1 MVVVTAVD
9 RSDDAGAV
17 IKEAEKLAMALE
29 EPLHIVHVMTR
40 SEFTDVQRASTEES
54 GTAVDMDTI
63 ADLAAEYAEESVSG
77 IDLSYKSVGLVGDA
91 ASKLVQYADEQNAS
105 YLVIGNR
112 KRSPAGK
119 AIFGSVSQSVI
130 LNSKNP
136 VVSVVRREK

>member
-1 MVVVTAVD
+1 
-9 RSDDAGAV
+9 
-17 IKEAEKLAMALE
+17 
-29 EPLHIVHVMTR
+29 
-40 SEFTDVQRASTEES
+40 
-54 GTAVDMDTI
+54 MDTI